1 MKSEDKIPQRRFAA
15 ILAILLIVAMV
26 GVVPCITLDGKSY
39 YLQLRSIV
47 YGGDASYYDEMLY
60 HSEGHVS
67 DFFIE
72 DVLPSGYI
80 RNWFPLGFAVILT
93 PFFLLGHG
101 LAIALHGIGW
111 GPLPNGYT
119 NPEVMLTLLAS
130 AGLGSLG
137 VWLSGKIACRLY
149 GVKAGLWAILG
160 LWLASSLPI
169 YMYAQPSFAHSLSV
183 LTSCLVLIIWLS
195 TVDERIMRRGLA
207 LGLAIGLATLV
218 RWQDGTF
225 LLLPICDMIRCRK
238 RWKFQGSLRYGLM
251 VGLGFLIA
259 VFPQLL
265 LWKIQFGNWITIPQG
280 QGFMH
285 WWDPQI
291 IPVLFGARHGLI
303 SWTPIIAI
311 SFLGLVWMAI
321 RKSAV
326 GAPLLVLLII
336 QVYVNSV
343 AMDWWAGW
351 SFGGRRFLDLIPFFI
366 IATAFLFHELPERL
380 KKLVPIVVGALIIW
394 NMSLMFHYVTGHVE
408 PGGNVP
414 FGIWCQENWKLLIQK
429 PIIAIGG
436 IIAIAAALWLIHYLT
451 FSPLLL
457 KRGIV
462 EGRASSR
469 PSLPLS
475 RRGTKGRLN
484 DRNPLSKPPKLHWLP
499 ATWMMVLVTGYS
511 ALWSLNLARTT
522 IGIERIQVLNQKPL
536 FREWMTVV
544 YRPPFQGSALEDIA
558 SHENPWQ
565 QLASWSVEPGGTW
578 KLVTACDGD
587 LSPGDIAAVLT
598 IRDVGGATREEALI
612 WEVATGPSQIPVESS
627 VVGESKATIAH
638 LDLPP
643 EIRTTP
649 FRTFKPLPWYIMEWA
664 RFAKDYR
671 HGRIPLNATYE
682 YTFTLPDNFTPKSF
696 EIHPQKARQCYIY
709 GIGRVEDTQR
719 K

>member
-47 YGGDASYYDEMLY
+47 YGGDASYYDELLY

-72 DVLPSGYI
+72 DVLPSGYV

-101 LAIALHGIGW
+101 LAMVLHGIGW
-111 GPLPNGYT
+111 GPPPNGYT
-119 NPEVMLTLLAS
+119 HPEVILTLLVS
-130 AGLGSLG
+130 AGLGSIG
-137 VWLSGKIACRLY
+137 VWLSGKIACKLY
-149 GVKAGLWAILG
+149 GVKAGLWATLG
-160 LWLASSLPI
+160 LWLASPLPI
-169 YMYAQPSFAHSLSV
+169 YLYAQPSFAHSLSV

-195 TVDERIMRRGLA
+195 TVDERIMKRGLA

-218 RWQDGTF
+218 RWQDGTY
-225 LLLPICDMIRCRK
+225 LLLPLCDMIRCRK
-238 RWKFQGSLRYGLM
+238 RWKFQGSLRYSLM

-259 VFPQLL
+259 VFPQIL

-311 SFLGLVWMAI
+311 PFLGLIWMVT
-321 RKSAV
+321 RKPAV

-343 AMDWWAGW
+343 VMDWWAGW
-351 SFGGRRFLDLIPFFI
+351 SFGGRRFLDLVPFFI
-366 IATAFLFHELPERL
+366 LATAFLFHELPERL
-380 KKLVPIVVGALIIW
+380 KKLVPIVVSALIIW
-394 NMSLMFHYVTGHVE
+394 NMSLMFHYVTGHVDF
-408 PGGNVP
+408 GGNVP
-414 FGIWCQENWKLLIQK
+414 FGIWCQENWKLLIHK

-436 IIAIAAALWLIHYLT
+436 VIAIAGLLWLVHHLT
-451 FSPLLL
+451 FPPSTRPLTGGL
-457 KRGIV
+457 K
-462 EGRASSR
+462 GRDKGKVNER
-469 PSLPLS
+469 NPSLRP
-475 RRGTKGRLN
+475 TKIR
-484 DRNPLSKPPKLHWLP
+484 WLP
-499 ATWMMVLVTGYS
+499 ATWMMVLVIAYS
-511 ALWSLNLARTT
+511 ALWSVNLARTT
-522 IGIERIQVLNQKPL
+522 EGIERIQVLNQKPL
-536 FREWMTVV
+536 FREWMTVA

-558 SHENPWQ
+558 SHESPWK
-565 QLASWSVEPGGTW
+565 QLASWSVEPSGTW
-578 KLVTACDGD
+578 KLVTTCDGD
-587 LSPGDIAAVLT
+587 LSPGDTAAVLT

-612 WEVATGPSQIPVESS
+612 WEVATGPSKIPVESS
-627 VVGESKATIAH
+627 PVGESKATVAY

-643 EIRTTP
+643 DIKTTP
-649 FRTFKPLPWYIMEWA
+649 FRTFKPLPWYIAEWA
-664 RFAKDYR
+664 RFARDYR
-671 HGRIPLNATYE
+671 HERIPLNAAYE
-682 YTFTLPDNFTPKSF
+682 YTFTLPDNFMPKSF
-696 EIHPQKARQCYIY
+696 EIHPQKAYQCYIY
-709 GIGRVEDTQR
+709 GIGRVEDAQR